1 MAEKPQTARAIIESL
16 PNRYNQE
23 KGKEANYH
31 TVFHFQIEGEDG
43 GEFTVTIN
51 AADIKVEDGLIG
63 EAKCT
68 VKTKASTYADI
79 EWGRENAQMA
89 FMWGKVKVNNI
100 TEMMTFSTMFS
111 SLKKT
116 FEN

>member
-1 MAEKPQTARAIIESL
+1 MTEKPQTARAIIESL
-16 PNRYNQE
+16 PDRYNKE
-23 KGKEANYH
+23 KGVEANYH
-31 TVFHFQIEGEDG
+31 TVFHFQIEGEEG

-51 AADIKVEDGLIG
+51 AEEIKVEEGLIG

-100 TEMMTFSTMFS
+100 TEMMTFSGMFMS
-111 SLKKT
+111 VKKY